1 MSIGATT
8 TTRPAEPEGV
18 ALESRP
24 VDQTGTRK
32 RPITLVPP
40 NATAVLSTLLI
51 AAHDPTS
58 AQTEALRELRSQL
71 LLKWFNSHK
80 TLAIVAA
87 RGGQGC
93 SVIAANL
100 AILFAQLG
108 EQTLLIDANLRAP
121 CQHELFG
128 LKPTAGLSDLLRN
141 RDVHDEAIMPVPSV
155 ENLRVLCT
163 GVAPANPQE
172 LISRTPLIYLI
183 KTLPDRFGVIILDT
197 PPALAYADA
206 QIVSARTHGALLVAR
221 RHRTRLGDVE
231 RVQERISSAGAQL
244 LGAVIN
250 D

>member
-1 MSIGATT
+1 V
-8 TTRPAEPEGV
+8 PEGV
-18 ALESRP
+18 APDNRA

-32 RPITLVPP
+32 RPITLVLP
-40 NATAVLSTLLI
+40 NATATLSTLLI
-51 AAHDPTS
+51 AVHEPMS

-71 LLKWFNSHK
+71 LLKWFSGYQ
-80 TLAIVAA
+80 TLAVVAA

-93 SVIAANL
+93 SVVAANL

-121 CQHELFG
+121 RQHELFG

-141 RDVHDEAIMPVPSV
+141 KDVHEEAMMPVPSI
-155 ENLRVLCT
+155 ENLRVLCA

-172 LISRTPLIYLI
+172 LISRTPLIYLM
-183 KTLPDRFGVIILDT
+183 KTLPDRFGAIIVDT
-197 PPALAYADA
+197 PPALACADA
-206 QIVSARTHGALLVAR
+206 QIVAARTHGALLVAR

>member
-1 MSIGATT
+1 MPEDVAPE
-8 TTRPAEPEGV
+8 TRA
-18 ALESRP
+18 
-24 VDQTGTRK
+24 VDQPATRK

-40 NATAVLSTLLI
+40 NATAALSTLLI
-51 AAHDPTS
+51 AAHEPTS

-71 LLKWFNSHK
+71 LLKWFSGYH
-80 TLAIVAA
+80 TLAVVSA

-93 SVIAANL
+93 SVVAANL

-108 EQTLLIDANLRAP
+108 EQTLLVDANLRAP
-121 CQHELFG
+121 RQHELFG

-141 RDVHDEAIMPVPSV
+141 RDVHDEAMMPVPSV

-163 GVAPANPQE
+163 GPAPANPQE
-172 LISRTPLIYLI
+172 LISRTPLIYLM
-183 KTLPDRFGVIILDT
+183 KTLPDRFGVIIVDT

-206 QIVSARTHGALLVAR
+206 QLVAARTHGALLVTR

-231 RVQERISSAGAQL
+231 RVQERITAAGAQL